1 MLVEL
6 SRRIELKYRNLFSIL
21 HQRRRRLSFFFKRL
35 FFLVVGGHTASCES
49 FKALAL
55 YSTNV
60 FRSLSFSVV
69 FVVAVAGV
77 HYLPAVG
84 SCTTTRRSVC
94 IYTARL
100 YNPNTLSRTRRA
112 RATVET
118 ILFSVF
124 VVVQIVTA
132 PSKRRANCPRRRLS
146 PPRATLSFV
155 VVRVTQQ

>member
-1 MLVEL
+1 MPALLLLLRFLFFSSVG
-6 SRRIELKYRNLFSIL
+6 SRTRRHL
-21 HQRRRRLSFFFKRL
+21 HRRLAGARHGFVPLPSFF
-35 FFLVVGGHTASCES
+35 SSS
-49 FKALAL
+49 FI
-55 YSTNV
+55 S
-60 FRSLSFSVV
+60 RSLSFSVV

-77 HYLPAVG
+77 HYPPAVG